1 MTRPPPTATPTDTL
15 FPYPPLFRSRYPQMA
30 CEVFVEHDSDPA
42 RVFHGSFGFHEVGQH
57 VMPGTDG
64 EPSGIRASMLIKEMC
79 SYAWVR
85 ERSGAA
91 LPNAPWLPHPPPR
104 APAPHPPPGTRAWTP
119 LRPPRPPTTRPPHHP
134 TPPTPA

>member
-1 MTRPPPTATPTDTL
+1 
-15 FPYPPLFRSRYPQMA
+15 MA
-30 CEVFVEHDSDPA
+30 FEGFVEHDSDPA

-85 ERSGAA
+85 ERYGDE
-91 LPNAPWLPHPPPR
+91 LPNDPWLTHPRPP
-104 APAPHPPPGTRAWTP
+104 APAPHRATGRSEEHTP
-119 LRPPRPPTTRPPHHP
+119 ELQSLIRSSSAVFCLKKTTPQNTKHI
-134 TPPTPA
+134 